1 MARKLSENQQFTP
14 HAEYEC
20 ITLIEYEIIVASGT
34 LFKCR
39 PVHSALSV
47 AKKAEAG
54 PPDQDWGGIGDR
66 AAGEK
71 KPEQAKTA

>member
-1 MARKLSENQQFTP
+1 MAGKLSENQQFTP

-20 ITLIEYEIIVASGT
+20 ITLIIYDIILSSGA

-39 PVHSALSV
+39 QVHSALSV
-47 AKKAEAG
+47 AKKAEAK
-54 PPDQDWGGIGDR
+54 PRQIKIGVGSST

-71 KPEQAKTA
+71 RPEPTKTA